1 MPFLQRFLVMTLTL
15 RYVIRGSF
23 TRRDGDCVMRHGPK
37 RQSLNLR
44 IKVEERGLIDRA
56 AKTLGKNRTDFV
68 LDAARRAAEDALLDR
83 TIFTA
88 TPKAYAE
95 FLARLD
101 APPQPNERLRKTM
114 RTKAPWE

>member
-1 MPFLQRFLVMTLTL
+1 MSQSR
-15 RYVIRGSF
+15 
-23 TRRDGDCVMRHGPK
+23 K

-44 IKVEERGLIDRA
+44 IKPEERGLIDRA

-83 TIFTA
+83 TVFTVS
-88 TPKAYAE
+88 PKAYAE

-101 APPQPNERLRKTM
+101 APPQPNERLRQTM
-114 RTKAPWE
+114 QTSAPWK